1 MSSGNYVIYLNIA
14 LALLAVVFSLLRIK
28 GYGERFESFAKIASI
43 LLFVT
48 VSFTLLYLYYLFL
61 TSDVSVEY
69 VWEYSNADH
78 PLKYKL
84 SGVLAGMAGSLLF
97 WIWAVTIPWVEVELV
112 SRKKGLDPKFMAW
125 TRIGIMVVLLVLLY
139 ILSLHDIFKPTSE
152 MFLLAEPDGQGLN
165 PLLQTDL
172 MVIHPPIVF
181 IAYGFLVLPF
191 AAGWGYLATGE
202 KKWHL
207 LSLNWSRAAWFSLM
221 LGIGIG
227 ALWAYVV
234 LGWGGYW
241 AWDPVETSSFLP
253 WIMLTGFMH
262 AQLMFKRKGDYKI
275 LAAVLGMATFLCV
288 IFATFTTRAGGL
300 WVSVHSFGAANL
312 QLTAWERFTQ
322 ILDNS
327 DTIMTYF
334 LFMLFIIAITSILAF
349 YRYKKMDK
357 PEEEKY
363 YKLSD
368 LISNDMLMLGMVFLA
383 ILSTIIITAILL
395 AGINGLDPK
404 DFDAKAGLLALTTVL
419 IMILCMVWMYL
430 GKKRTLMIAVIAVI
444 ASLIAYAA
452 YPEERLGAGSL
463 PILAVALGLSV
474 YKIGKSFNPR
484 RPWRS
489 MGPVSAHLIHLA
501 VILLLLGY
509 VGSTFFQSEES
520 IHLTVDGPGQ
530 EVHGYTLK
538 AIDVDSTTTSIFVY
552 TEIWEDGELV
562 GMERPGL
569 ILIDDQVRNEIKV
582 VNTAT
587 EDIYLIY
594 QNAEVDSMG
603 QVTAVHLTVK
613 ILPLMNC
620 LWGGMWLMAIA
631 ITLRVAVDKLP
642 GRKRENA
649 AEVKEP
655 DGEMEEGEPDKEGD
669 AEAQAADEPAD
680 KEKCIEKDDNYYDAL
695 LEEELKKMEENR
707 GE

>member
-1 MSSGNYVIYLNIA
+1 MSSGNYVIYLDIA
-14 LALLAVVFSLLRIK
+14 LAVFAIIFSVLCIMGR
-28 GYGERFESFAKIASI
+28 GERFEALAKMSSL

-48 VSFTLLYLYYLFL
+48 VSFTLLYLYYLFI
-61 TSDVSVEY
+61 TSDVSIDY
-69 VWEYSNADH
+69 VWKYSNSDH

-97 WIWAVTIPWVEVELV
+97 WIWAVTIPWAEVELV
-112 SRKKGLDPKFMAW
+112 SHKKELDPKFMAW
-125 TRIGIMVVLLVLLY
+125 TRIGMMVVLLVLLY
-139 ILSLHDIFKPTSE
+139 ILSLHNIFKPTSD
-152 MFLLAEPDGQGLN
+152 MLLLAEPDGQGLN

-181 IAYGFLVLPF
+181 IAYGFMVLPF

-207 LSLNWSRAAWFSLM
+207 LTLNWTRAAWFFLT

-262 AQLMFKRKGDYKI
+262 SQLMFKRKGDYRI
-275 LAAVLGMATFLCV
+275 MAAVLGMTTFLCV

-322 ILDNS
+322 ILEDS
-327 DTIMTYF
+327 ETIMIYF
-334 LFMLFIIAITSILAF
+334 VFMLFMIAMTGILAF
-349 YRYKKMDK
+349 YRYKKMEK

-368 LISNDMLMLGMVFLA
+368 LISNDMLMLGMVFLSV
-383 ILSTIIITAILL
+383 LSTIIITVMLL
-395 AGINGLDPK
+395 AGMNGLDPA
-404 DFDAKAGLLALTTVL
+404 DFDAKAGVLALAIVL
-419 IMILCMVWMYL
+419 VMMVCMVWMYL
-430 GKKRTLMIAVIAVI
+430 GRKSTVMIAGLAAF
-444 ASLIAYAA
+444 ASLIAYVA
-452 YPEERLGAGSL
+452 YPEDRLGAGMV

-474 YKIGKSFNPR
+474 FKVAKSFNPR
-484 RPWRS
+484 RPWKS
-489 MGPVSAHLIHLA
+489 MSQVSAHLIHLA
-501 VILLLLGY
+501 VVLLLLGY
-509 VGSTFFQSEES
+509 VGSSFFQTEEQVRLE
-520 IHLTVDGPGQ
+520 ILGPEQ
-530 EVHGYTLK
+530 EVGDYSLK
-538 AIDVDSTTTSIFVY
+538 ATSVDSTATSIFV
-552 TEIWEDGELV
+552 TIEVWKDSEFV

-569 ILIDDQVRNEIKV
+569 VLMDGQTRNEIKV
-582 VNTAT
+582 VDTAT
-587 EDIYLIY
+587 KDIYLIY
-594 QNAEVDSMG
+594 QNAEADNMG
-603 QVTAVHLTVK
+603 QVSAVHLTVK
-613 ILPLMNC
+613 TLPLMKC

-631 ITLRVAVDKLP
+631 VALRVAVDKLP
-642 GRKRENA
+642 LKKKGYVTA
-649 AEVKEP
+649 AEEAEEVKYKDTVDEVDDTSD
-655 DGEMEEGEPDKEGD
+655 DGQPATKEENV
-669 AEAQAADEPAD
+669 
-680 KEKCIEKDDNYYDAL
+680 EKDDDYYDSL
-695 LEEELKKMEENR
+695 LEEELKNMEKKR